1 MDPLETRELVKKS
14 PTDSSKKDDGQSSET
29 CSRTSPLC
37 IFMELFQ
44 WLQMLSSQLNPTF
57 IFGVVVVYGLSQGL
71 SGSFFKV
78 FTDYYW
84 KDVQKVQPSAVQL
97 YMGLY
102 YIPWVMKPIWGL
114 FTDVFPVRGYKRRP
128 YFIVAGVLGCVSA
141 MLIALLGKVPI
152 AVALSCLIGMTAGVA
167 IADVTIDACIAKNSI
182 EIRALAPDMQSLCGF
197 CSSVGALIGY
207 SSSGFFVH
215 HLGPQAVPP
224 VLLIVLGFVIYEV
237 RSTSL
242 QSEKKKGA
250 ESKGVEDKEIR
261 NERENRED
269 KSGNEENN
277 TIKAT
282 GGQLGLKE
290 TRSVRDPRG
299 KKVGRINGAGPREG
313 KKEEWAGFRQPNTG
327 ANGLG
332 PGRKD
337 KGKEKAE
344 CSMGQLHL
352 NKNHQNVTE
361 VTREILQPEHMQ
373 ISTPANNS
381 LIGGVPVLSQP
392 MERDLGPEPPDE
404 VARMDAMED
413 LQMALRGMSKTIK
426 LPQVWK
432 PSLFMYLSLAL
443 SISTHEGHFYW
454 YTDPK
459 AGPAFSQEFVGI
471 IYAVGALASIAG
483 VLIYQK
489 ALKNY
494 PFRSLLL
501 YAQILYGV
509 SGMLDLTFVLRWNL
523 AIGIPDYFFVIAEE
537 CVTRIVSRIRWMPM
551 IVLSTRLCPLGI
563 EGTFFALLMCID
575 SLGSLSSK
583 WGGAVFLHLFHVTR
597 SDFTNLWLVILIRN
611 VLRFATLGLIF
622 LVPRGDQADNLIPPD
637 ILTANSAASL
647 GDDGLELVPVKETS
661 EEVHLLIDE
670 NHVQKF

>member
-14 PTDSSKKDDGQSSET
+14 PTDSSKKDD
-29 CSRTSPLC
+29 
-37 IFMELFQ
+37 
-44 WLQMLSSQLNPTF
+44 
-57 IFGVVVVYGLSQGL
+57 
-71 SGSFFKV
+71 
-78 FTDYYW
+78 DYYW

-141 MLIALLGKVPI
+141 MMIALLGKVPI
-152 AVALSCLIGMTAGVA
+152 AVALSCLVGMTAGVA

-207 SSSGFFVH
+207 SSSG
-215 HLGPQAVPP
+215 PQA
-224 VLLIVLGFVIYEV
+224 GFVIYEV

-242 QSEKKKGA
+242 QSEKKK
-250 ESKGVEDKEIR
+250 
-261 NERENRED
+261 
-269 KSGNEENN
+269 
-277 TIKAT
+277 
-282 GGQLGLKE
+282 
-290 TRSVRDPRG
+290 
-299 KKVGRINGAGPREG
+299 
-313 KKEEWAGFRQPNTG
+313 
-327 ANGLG
+327 
-332 PGRKD
+332 
-337 KGKEKAE
+337 
-344 CSMGQLHL
+344 
-352 NKNHQNVTE
+352 
-361 VTREILQPEHMQ
+361 
-373 ISTPANNS
+373 
-381 LIGGVPVLSQP
+381 
-392 MERDLGPEPPDE
+392 
-404 VARMDAMED
+404 AMED

-583 WGGAVFLHLFHVTR
+583 WGGGVFLHLFHVTR

-611 VLRFATLGLIF
+611 VLRFATIGLIF

-647 GDDGLELVPVKETS
+647 DDDGLELVPVKETS

>member
-152 AVALSCLIGMTAGVA
+152 AVALSCLVGMTAGVA

-215 HLGPQAVPP
+215 HLGPQLSLVLMAVPP

-242 QSEKKKGA
+242 QSEKKK
-250 ESKGVEDKEIR
+250 
-261 NERENRED
+261 
-269 KSGNEENN
+269 
-277 TIKAT
+277 
-282 GGQLGLKE
+282 
-290 TRSVRDPRG
+290 
-299 KKVGRINGAGPREG
+299 
-313 KKEEWAGFRQPNTG
+313 
-327 ANGLG
+327 
-332 PGRKD
+332 
-337 KGKEKAE
+337 
-344 CSMGQLHL
+344 
-352 NKNHQNVTE
+352 
-361 VTREILQPEHMQ
+361 
-373 ISTPANNS
+373 
-381 LIGGVPVLSQP
+381 
-392 MERDLGPEPPDE
+392 
-404 VARMDAMED
+404 AMED

-583 WGGAVFLHLFHVTR
+583 WGGGVFLHLFHVTR

-611 VLRFATLGLIF
+611 VLRFATIGLIF

-647 GDDGLELVPVKETS
+647 DDDGLELVPVKERS